1 MTAYVVVGVTP
12 HQPDAVLLTA
22 ARFARRFEA
31 ELVCAFVVTGNYVVD
46 EDALGG
52 VTSRPVDA
60 DAEDWSE
67 GAFDAGLLAE
77 LPRLLAVQPWS
88 TRTLAGDPA
97 EALARLADRLDA
109 AMIVIGTHRPQHRR
123 SLRDL
128 LGASVGVHLAQRQ
141 HRPVVVVPLD
151 PIGFG

>member
-1 MTAYVVVGVTP
+1 MTGYVVVGVTP
-12 HQPDAVLLTA
+12 HQPDAVVHTA

-46 EDALGG
+46 EDALGH

-67 GAFDAGLLAE
+67 GAFDAGLLAH
-77 LPRLLAVQPWS
+77 LPALLTGQPWS

-97 EALARLADRLDA
+97 EALSRLANRLDA
-109 AMIVIGTHRPQHRR
+109 AMIVIGTHRADHRR
-123 SLRDL
+123 SLRDFF
-128 LGASVGVHLAQRQ
+128 GASVGVHLAQRQ
-141 HRPVVVVPLD
+141 HRPLVVVPLD